1 MHDSG
6 HSCKCIMSGIFR
18 CRYPVPMVWQMTILY
33 VAIGIVL
40 PAAVIAICIVG
51 LVHKCGTTFIVISSH
66 SAAK

>member
-1 MHDSG
+1 
-6 HSCKCIMSGIFR
+6 
-18 CRYPVPMVWQMTILY
+18 MVWQMTILY